1 MAVLFSLA
9 PNLIVSIKKTNVIM
23 TNFNVKGSLTCQML
37 DGIDALEQN
46 KQYSGKLCKT
56 GIFSYTF
63 VQDPPKPKYAQNKE
77 IYSDDNLTLRRMRVT
92 EKRPEE
98 GIQFF
103 GHWLTLP
110 TNEDECKQQAESFVQ
125 SVAKAYDAY
134 YRKLEAQRTLDE

>member
-1 MAVLFSLA
+1 MS
-9 PNLIVSIKKTNVIM
+9 
-23 TNFNVKGSLTCQML
+23 NFNVKGSLTCQMQ
-37 DGIDALEQN
+37 DGINTLEQN

-56 GIFSYTF
+56 GILSYTF
-63 VQDPPKPKYAQNKE
+63 VQDPPKPKYEQNKE

-110 TNEDECKQQAESFVQ
+110 NSEEECRQQAESFVQ
-125 SVAKAYDAY
+125 SVAKAYEAY
-134 YRKLEAQRTLDE
+134 YSKLKAQRILNQ